1 MSGIGPIE
9 EDVRFDHGA
18 AQHLVTLAGST
29 ASTVESQRGS
39 RLAWAS
45 TAMGEFRGYFST
57 LFAGNAET
65 ADADAE
71 QVVVG
76 LRDVARFVGQLADSA
91 REEQARRETAR
102 EWQREQE
109 DRNLLEKGIDGGKS
123 LLGMG
128 EDKPPVGDM
137 PEPPS
142 YAPTVVAPRPR
153 QNPGAGSG
161 GAGGT
166 SSARP
171 ADLRTFA
178 TGSQGANGT
187 LAGKP
192 SSCRSAYDAFVA
204 GCGWGHL
211 EASSVFT
218 GFDRWLDAN
227 AEDVLWTTTV
237 ADAFATAGSDAD
249 VSTLSDSAVAAALQ
263 AAGVDASRQDL
274 DIDPPTAY
282 GNPPSSGYAD
292 DPVNAATGNFIEN
305 EADLGFAGGTAS
317 LSLDRTYNSFDTGTG
332 AFGPGWSSWTEAGL
346 TVDDDAARLRL
357 PDGRVVSFGRLGEA
371 WDRAAGEDLWLDR
384 TRDAASGDE
393 RLVVTGSDGT
403 RWTFDRAGRPLTSS
417 RGPGTTVRLVHEVV
431 GGEARLVR
439 LEHERGRSI
448 DLTWDVERVGGP
460 RVVAALASDGRP
472 VTYDYDDAGRLLR
485 ATTPRGTRSYAWDE
499 ASLIT
504 SVTDADGVVEA
515 ENTYDEH
522 RRVSRQRSQHGRLS
536 RFVYLPGRVTVVSDE
551 DGSRSNTWVSD
562 AKGRVVGI
570 VDAEEHR
577 QSTSY
582 DAHGHPVLQTAR
594 DGSTTI
600 HEHDERGRRVRTVTP
615 SGADVTY
622 GYDEHDRVTT
632 VVAESGAVT
641 EYTYPAADEASDPAT
656 GVPRNPVRV
665 VDPEGGV
672 TGLSWSD
679 GLMTGLVDPT
689 GVTVRFTYDEHG
701 DLVATTDATGRTAR
715 LERDGT
721 GRVVAALSPGGH
733 RTTYTYGAAGQ
744 LVSRR
749 DADGAVWRYEHTAA
763 GRLTAVVDPT
773 GARTEVERD
782 AHGEESRTIDPLGRA
797 ITRRVDDLGNV
808 AAAELPDGSTWEF
821 AHDALSRLVATT
833 DPAGGTWRNEYDTT
847 GGLTATVDPTGVRK
861 EVSADRATGTVSV
874 DDGSATLSTS
884 FDPLGRA
891 TRSEQ
896 ADGSAAMATYDRCG
910 RPVELLDADGGL
922 TLVARDA
929 AGRPVAITSPSG
941 AVTRR
946 EYDECGRLVAV
957 VDPTGARTTQEYD
970 ADGRV
975 ARQVLP
981 TGEVAWVERDA
992 MGRVTARFTPGA
1004 GIARYAYDAAG
1015 RVVRSSDTWHGQRR
1029 YRYDAAG
1036 QLVEVANGNGGVT
1049 RWEYDANGRA
1059 VAITD
1064 PLGQVTRREFDAMN
1078 HCTAETDPLGRTT
1091 RAGYDAAGRQVWQT
1105 DPDGRLTEW
1114 TYDAQGRLASTAVD
1128 GRVVSSISRDLRA
1141 RRLVLTDRTRTDGP
1155 DEGAVVRHE
1164 LEWDRRGRM
1173 VSRTRD
1179 GRGVSWTYDADG
1191 RRTSMTT
1198 PDGSTTSYERDAA
1211 GRLLAVEH
1219 PLLGRASLTRDA
1231 AGRVVS
1237 ASAGGT
1243 LQTWEHADGFVV
1255 GHTVTDAEGATRTTI
1270 ERDEL
1275 GRVATVAREDRV
1287 TSYEYDGAHQLLATR
1302 TGSTAPGSRASE
1314 TRWRYDAA
1322 GRLVSESL
1330 DGSTREYV
1338 HDAAG
1343 QLLSVTGPDGT
1354 VTRHAYDGAGRRVRT
1369 DLPDG
1374 GVRRFSWSS
1383 TGFLSAVGE
1392 QSAAGAGD
1400 VVERRT
1406 EVHVDAHGELADV
1419 DGTEVFWDSADPY
1432 APGLVQAG
1440 GTSVVGAGPVTGV
1453 GSPDSG
1459 ADGSG
1464 GWSAAGWRTARSAA
1478 TADDPWGVG
1487 GGMELPGGLEIGT
1500 SGEVSLPGAGGLE
1513 LLGARVYDPASRGF
1527 LSVDPLDPVVGSG
1540 WSGNPYSYAGNDPVH
1555 AVDPTGLRPIS
1566 DAELNAYIDSTKGP
1580 LGHATDAVGDW
1591 AKDNWEYVA
1600 AGAMIVAGA
1609 ALMIAPVPG
1618 VAQAAG
1624 MALISAG
1631 IDTGIQKATTGEVN
1645 WGQVAV
1651 SGAAGAIGFGA
1662 GGLLARG
1669 GASAVKVAV
1678 AEGVTEGVVSGAGG
1692 YLTGPGPHTPEGL
1705 LRNTAMGAGTGVLP
1719 GPAMGDDAVRAGTRS
1734 LDDVPPVTHPP
1745 RADFIAS
1752 ADGVVIPTSRSRL
1765 EGGFNDAGFPA
1776 APTDRPGTGYTL
1788 PDGSKVRVM
1797 DPSGQAPAR
1806 ASFTNANNG
1815 PVDAFTGK
1823 PIQPPSGLTGPER
1836 KAYVRERSHVELDP

>member
-1 MSGIGPIE
+1 M
-9 EDVRFDHGA
+9 
-18 AQHLVTLAGST
+18 
-29 ASTVESQRGS
+29 
-39 RLAWAS
+39 
-45 TAMGEFRGYFST
+45 
-57 LFAGNAET
+57 
-65 ADADAE
+65 
-71 QVVVG
+71 
-76 LRDVARFVGQLADSA
+76 
-91 REEQARRETAR
+91 
-102 EWQREQE
+102 
-109 DRNLLEKGIDGGKS
+109 
-123 LLGMG
+123 
-128 EDKPPVGDM
+128 
-137 PEPPS
+137 
-142 YAPTVVAPRPR
+142 
-153 QNPGAGSG
+153 
-161 GAGGT
+161 
-166 SSARP
+166 
-171 ADLRTFA
+171 
-178 TGSQGANGT
+178 
-187 LAGKP
+187 
-192 SSCRSAYDAFVA
+192 
-204 GCGWGHL
+204 
-211 EASSVFT
+211 
-218 GFDRWLDAN
+218 
-227 AEDVLWTTTV
+227 
-237 ADAFATAGSDAD
+237 
-249 VSTLSDSAVAAALQ
+249 
-263 AAGVDASRQDL
+263 
-274 DIDPPTAY
+274 
-282 GNPPSSGYAD
+282 
-292 DPVNAATGNFIEN
+292 
-305 EADLGFAGGTAS
+305 
-317 LSLDRTYNSFDTGTG
+317 
-332 AFGPGWSSWTEAGL
+332 
-346 TVDDDAARLRL
+346 
-357 PDGRVVSFGRLGEA
+357 
-371 WDRAAGEDLWLDR
+371 
-384 TRDAASGDE
+384 
-393 RLVVTGSDGT
+393 
-403 RWTFDRAGRPLTSS
+403 
-417 RGPGTTVRLVHEVV
+417 
-431 GGEARLVR
+431 
-439 LEHERGRSI
+439 
-448 DLTWDVERVGGP
+448 
-460 RVVAALASDGRP
+460 
-472 VTYDYDDAGRLLR
+472 
-485 ATTPRGTRSYAWDE
+485 
-499 ASLIT
+499 
-504 SVTDADGVVEA
+504 
-515 ENTYDEH
+515 
-522 RRVSRQRSQHGRLS
+522 
-536 RFVYLPGRVTVVSDE
+536 
-551 DGSRSNTWVSD
+551 
-562 AKGRVVGI
+562 
-570 VDAEEHR
+570 
-577 QSTSY
+577 
-582 DAHGHPVLQTAR
+582 
-594 DGSTTI
+594 
-600 HEHDERGRRVRTVTP
+600 
-615 SGADVTY
+615 
-622 GYDEHDRVTT
+622 
-632 VVAESGAVT
+632 
-641 EYTYPAADEASDPAT
+641 T

-665 VDPEGGV
+665 ADPEGGV
-672 TGLSWSD
+672 TELSWTG

-689 GVTVRFTYDEHG
+689 GVRVRFSYDEHG
-701 DLVATTDATGRTAR
+701 DLVATTDAAGRTAR
-715 LERDGT
+715 LERDAT
-721 GRVVAALSPGGH
+721 GRVVAAVSPSGH
-733 RTTYTYGAAGQ
+733 RTTYTYGDAGQ

-749 DADGAVWRYEHTAA
+749 DADGAVWRYEHSAA

-773 GARTEVERD
+773 GARTELERD

-808 AAAELPDGSTWEF
+808 ATAELPDGSTWEF

-833 DPAGGTWRNEYDTT
+833 DPAGGTWRNEYDAT
-847 GGLTATVDPTGVRK
+847 GGLAATIDPTGVRK
-861 EVSADRATGTVSV
+861 EVSTDQAAGTVRV
-874 DDGSATLSTS
+874 DDGSATLSAS

-922 TLVARDA
+922 TRVQRDA
-929 AGRPVAITSPSG
+929 AGRPVEITSPSG

-957 VDPTGARTTQEYD
+957 VDPTGARTTQAYD
-970 ADGRV
+970 ADGRL

-992 MGRVTARFTPGA
+992 MGRVTARSTPGA

-1015 RVVRSSDTWHGQRR
+1015 RVVRSSDTWHGKRR

-1036 QLVEVANGNGGVT
+1036 QLVEVLNGNGGVT

-1078 HCTAETDPLGRTT
+1078 RCTVETDPLGRTT

-1105 DPDGRLTEW
+1105 DPDGRRTEW

-1155 DEGAVVRHE
+1155 DGGAAVRHE

-1191 RRTSMTT
+1191 HRTSMTT

-1255 GHTVTDAEGATRTTI
+1255 AHTVTDVEGATRTTI

-1275 GRVATVAREDRV
+1275 GRVATVARDDRV

-1302 TGSTAPGSRASE
+1302 TGPTAPGSTASE

-1330 DGSTREYV
+1330 DGATREYA

-1343 QLLSVTGPDGT
+1343 QLLSVTGPDGAT
-1354 VTRHAYDGAGRRVRT
+1354 TRHAYDGAGRRVRT

-1374 GVRRFSWSS
+1374 AVRRFSWSS

-1400 VVERRT
+1400 GVERRT

-1453 GSPDSG
+1453 GSSDTG

-1478 TADDPWGVG
+1478 TAGDAGGDPWGVG
-1487 GGMELPGGLEIGT
+1487 GGVELPGGLAVGA

-1662 GGLLARG
+1662 GGLVARAGMGAGRAVLAGAAG
-1669 GASAVKVAV
+1669 GAV
-1678 AEGVTEGVVSGAGG
+1678 EGGVVGGGG
-1692 YLTGPGPHTPEGL
+1692 YLLGPGPHTPSGL
-1705 LRNTAMGAGTGVLP
+1705 LESTARGGATGAVFGGAGGAAGHALTPLRTLDEVTPSPTILSGHGGIAAGDAATTVVPDGTRVRFYSQHGESISDATGNLIESGRPPPPVQVAGAGESVPDYSLFP
-1719 GPAMGDDAVRAGTRS
+1719 PDGLNIVGNPTTVTSPTRLSSLLGPNMGDVDWAACRN
-1734 LDDVPPVTHPP
+1734 
-1745 RADFIAS
+1745 
-1752 ADGVVIPTSRSRL
+1752 VV
-1765 EGGFNDAGFPA
+1765 
-1776 APTDRPGTGYTL
+1776 
-1788 PDGSKVRVM
+1788 
-1797 DPSGQAPAR
+1797 
-1806 ASFTNANNG
+1806 
-1815 PVDAFTGK
+1815 
-1823 PIQPPSGLTGPER
+1823 
-1836 KAYVRERSHVELDP
+1836 